1 MTGTTHATRDGG
13 TPVHEMSLAM
23 EVGRL
28 AAEQVDRELL
38 PRVSA
43 VGVEVGDRAG
53 VVIDALEFCLRAV
66 LTEPPFDDARPV
78 LERCRGDVLRLAWID
93 VEDGIEDEDG
103 SRDGAAA
110 GRAADGS
117 NGGRSGPSPLGD
129 APLPSEA
136 GPPRGAGDGSRAD
149 SNEGKGVR

>member
-1 MTGTTHATRDGG
+1 
-13 TPVHEMSLAM
+13 MSLAM

-53 VVIDALEFCLRAV
+53 VVIDALEFCLQAV

-103 SRDGAAA
+103 DRDGAAA
-110 GRAADGS
+110 VADG
-117 NGGRSGPSPLGD
+117 GGNGPSPLGD

>member
-1 MTGTTHATRDGG
+1 
-13 TPVHEMSLAM
+13 MSLAM

-53 VVIDALEFCLRAV
+53 VVIDALEFCLQAV

-93 VEDGIEDEDG
+93 VEDGIEDGDG
-103 SRDGAAA
+103 DRDGTAAV
-110 GRAADGS
+110 ADG
-117 NGGRSGPSPLGD
+117 GGNGPSPLGD

-149 SNEGKGVR
+149 SNQGKGVR

>member
-1 MTGTTHATRDGG
+1 M
-13 TPVHEMSLAM
+13 HEMSLAM

-53 VVIDALEFCLRAV
+53 VVIDALEFCLEAV
-66 LTEPPFDDARPV
+66 LTEPPFHEARPV
-78 LERCRGDVLRLAWID
+78 VERCRGDVLRLAWID
-93 VEDGIEDEDG
+93 VEEQEDRG
-103 SRDGAAA
+103 
-110 GRAADGS
+110 ADGT
-117 NGGRSGPSPLGD
+117 GRRRRGSGPSPLGD

-136 GPPRGAGDGSRAD
+136 GPPPGAGDGSRAD
-149 SNEGKGVR
+149 SNEREGVR

>member
-1 MTGTTHATRDGG
+1 
-13 TPVHEMSLAM
+13 MSIAV

-28 AAEQVDRELL
+28 AAEQVDRSVL

-53 VVIDALEFCLRAV
+53 VVVGALEFCLEAV

-78 LERCRGDVLRLAWID
+78 IEERSGDVLRLAWIE
-93 VEDGIEDEDG
+93 VEDEEEADAPEPG
-103 SRDGAAA
+103 RGARPA
-110 GRAADGS
+110 G
-117 NGGRSGPSPLGD
+117 PLGD

-136 GPPRGAGDGSRAD
+136 GPPSGADGGRPGGGSGRGRDSTEREGSR
-149 SNEGKGVR
+149 

>member
-1 MTGTTHATRDGG
+1 
-13 TPVHEMSLAM
+13 MSLAV

-53 VVIDALEFCLRAV
+53 VVIDALEFCLQAV

-93 VEDGIEDEDG
+93 VEDGIEDGDG
-103 SRDGAAA
+103 DRDGAAA
-110 GRAADGS
+110 VADG
-117 NGGRSGPSPLGD
+117 GGNGPSPLGD

>member
-1 MTGTTHATRDGG
+1 
-13 TPVHEMSLAM
+13 MSLAV

-53 VVIDALEFCLRAV
+53 VVIDALEFCLQAV

-93 VEDGIEDEDG
+93 VEDGIEDGDG
-103 SRDGAAA
+103 DRDGAAA
-110 GRAADGS
+110 VADG
-117 NGGRSGPSPLGD
+117 GGNGPSPLGD

-149 SNEGKGVR
+149 PNEGKGVR

>member
-1 MTGTTHATRDGG
+1 M
-13 TPVHEMSLAM
+13 HEMSLAM

-53 VVIDALEFCLRAV
+53 VVVDALEFCLEAV

-78 LERCRGDVLRLAWID
+78 LEHCRGDVLRLAWID

-103 SRDGAAA
+103 SRDGAADSA
-110 GRAADGS
+110 

-136 GPPRGAGDGSRAD
+136 GPPRGAGDGSTAD